1 MNRVQSEQNQR
12 IKTGNWNEKFIEKV
26 GENNQGLVSFPAAY
40 YESSVNVEIVFFY
53 NFIYLQILLISLI
66 LLWFSIYNKIK

>member
-1 MNRVQSEQNQR
+1 MRNSLKRL
-12 IKTGNWNEKFIEKV
+12 
-26 GENNQGLVSFPAAY
+26 GEITKGLLSFPAAY
-40 YESSVNVEIVFFY
+40 YESSVNVKIVFFY